1 MGTLSPRSHRDKP
14 LYFQHPSCIQMLTCR
29 QVVNKPI
36 ITSDGRMLG
45 KVASATLEEDWSIPL
60 LSILLERNVAQ
71 TFKIRR
77 PLLGSPKAFIEPREV
92 SALSDNVIL
101 KRGLEE
107 MRDYLIDVG
116 GAMEANGVLGRKVL
130 GEEEYYFGD
139 LQDLIIDQARWRI
152 SQLLVEVRK
161 KAADD
166 MGFPMTLFG
175 TCHAKVPVKRV
186 KAVTNSVLI
195 SLDPQGFKE
204 YVVKERSRD

>member
-1 MGTLSPRSHRDKP
+1 
-14 LYFQHPSCIQMLTCR
+14 MLTCR